1 MSAAS
6 GDSVE
11 LELSANPWIKGR
23 VLVREKD
30 VVHSAAVD
38 DSTAHAA
45 SNSNFD
51 DETFWDRP
59 DVKAQLAR
67 MKEIGVQAMKK
78 ARTVQEKKDCKKYYS
93 DASLRQRTR
102 LLADPEVLRA
112 LNLVWEVT
120 DADKS
125 GRIDRDEY
133 IMMHRK
139 LILALDPTVTPKEA
153 FEAARDDWI
162 RDSEGHHDGM
172 DKDRFMRCWFELA
185 DLWVDSMHPEHY
197 AHFLTGTIKC
207 LTKVS
212 MLTGLP
218 EWQAD
223 REVIEAH
230 VQRFQRG
237 ELDGGVYVHRT
248 GGEGQ
253 WEEAK
258 VEERRALVLA
268 RWGRQLRDDDLARA
282 AAAQSAA
289 NLFAPAPASMLRR
302 VIAAAAAPR
311 PATAPAAAS
320 AGMEGGVS
328 SLLPGV
334 LLLEVKKSTRL
345 AELARRRSL
354 KRMEMQQQDA
364 ENAEQQAI
372 RLAAEKAARD
382 KEKDKGRRMLESI
395 QRQEEARQIKVQQRR
410 QQRLAEASA
419 GALTAELPAV
429 GTPAGDL
436 ATDPDLS
443 NLGEIPMHT
452 LSSGGTMAPS
462 SSLLP
467 EDAVRADAEG
477 CTTHSQPDTQSHL
490 PGVVAAATSAEVAVQ
505 QPTRKEN
512 GRSAT
517 SSMAALAGGRGG
529 SSRSSPQPLPT
540 TGPTNIVA
548 NSRSPPRG
556 SSSNRGDRQNTRS
569 PLPPPSA
576 ESRCALAA
584 TLSYSS
590 PSLRTGFKPSPSAGA
605 LRGSPNS
612 LQLRRPATATASAI
626 SITAIPSP
634 LLAPTFLGQMDAW
647 TPEAMSR
654 ATPEA
659 MSRAKSAG
667 ARGPSLSPA
676 VRGQSSSPAVALPLN
691 GPLSA
696 KLTLGRSSHPALRE
710 RHTQSQFVAVE
721 GGTRSASGLL
731 TGPATTQNF
740 QELLDLAR
748 RYCAKHPLRKSN
760 PVTGFVLEGGAVR
773 ASPQSLLPHA
783 EPGVL
788 PTLSVAHGSGSSL
801 AAANVWQQL
810 YEQQHERGA

>member
-11 LELSANPWIKGR
+11 LELSANPWMKGR

-38 DSTAHAA
+38 DSTAHPA
-45 SNSNFD
+45 NFD
-51 DETFWDRP
+51 DDTFWDRP

-67 MKEIGVQAMKK
+67 MKEIGVQAMKR

-268 RWGRQLRDDDLARA
+268 RWGRQLREDDLARA

-395 QRQEEARQIKVQQRR
+395 QRQEEARQIKVQERR

-419 GALTAELPAV
+419 GALTAELPAL
-429 GTPAGDL
+429 GTPAGNL

-467 EDAVRADAEG
+467 EDAGRADAEG
-477 CTTHSQPDTQSHL
+477 CKTHSQPDTPSHL
-490 PGVVAAATSAEVAVQ
+490 PGVVAAATAAEVAVQ

-548 NSRSPPRG
+548 SSSSPPRG

-569 PLPPPSA
+569 PLPPSSA

-612 LQLRRPATATASAI
+612 LQLRRPATAAASAI

-634 LLAPTFLGQMDAW
+634 LLAPTILGQMDAW
-647 TPEAMSR
+647 
-654 ATPEA
+654 TPEA

-667 ARGPSLSPA
+667 ARGPSSSPA

-696 KLTLGRSSHPALRE
+696 KLTLGRSSHPE
-710 RHTQSQFVAVE
+710 RHTQSQVGAVE

-801 AAANVWQQL
+801 AAANVWQQI

>member
-1 MSAAS
+1 M
-6 GDSVE
+6 
-11 LELSANPWIKGR
+11 
-23 VLVREKD
+23 
-30 VVHSAAVD
+30 
-38 DSTAHAA
+38 AHPA
-45 SNSNFD
+45 NFD
-51 DETFWDRP
+51 DDTSDFWERP

-102 LLADPEVLRA
+102 LLAEPEVLRA
-112 LNLVWEVT
+112 LDLVWEVT
-120 DADKS
+120 DADRS

-218 EWQAD
+218 EWLAD

-282 AAAQSAA
+282 TAAQAAA
-289 NLFAPAPASMLRR
+289 NLFAPSPASMLRR

-320 AGMEGGVS
+320 AGMEDGAS
-328 SLLPGV
+328 SLPPGV

-345 AELARRRSL
+345 AELARRRMH
-354 KRMEMQQQDA
+354 KRMEMQQHDA

-382 KEKDKGRRMLESI
+382 KEKDKGRRMLENI

-419 GALTAELPAV
+419 CAPAAELPAV

-436 ATDPDLS
+436 ATDPDLN

-452 LSSGGTMAPS
+452 ASSEGTMALS

-467 EDAVRADAEG
+467 EDAGRADAEG
-477 CTTHSQPDTQSHL
+477 HTTRSQPGTPSHS
-490 PGVVAAATSAEVAVQ
+490 PSVVAAAEVAVQ
-505 QPTRKEN
+505 QPTRKGN
-512 GRSAT
+512 RQAAS
-517 SSMAALAGGRGG
+517 SSMAVLAGGRGG
-529 SSRSSPQPLPT
+529 SSQSSPQPLPT

-569 PLPPPSA
+569 LLPPPSA
-576 ESRCALAA
+576 ESRRALTA
-584 TLSYSS
+584 TPSYSS

-612 LQLRRPATATASAI
+612 LQLRRPATATASTF
-626 SITAIPSP
+626 SITATSSP
-634 LLAPTFLGQMDAW
+634 LLVPTTLGQMDAW
-647 TPEAMSR
+647 TS
-654 ATPEA
+654 EA

-667 ARGPSLSPA
+667 ARGPSLSHA
-676 VRGQSSSPAVALPLN
+676 VRGQSSSPAVTLPLN

-696 KLTLGRSSHPALRE
+696 KLTLGHSSHPALRE
-710 RHTQSQFVAVE
+710 RHAQSQVGAVE
-721 GGTRSASGLL
+721 GGKRSASGLL
-731 TGPATTQNF
+731 TSPVTTQSF

-748 RYCAKHPLRKSN
+748 RYCAKHPPRKSN

-773 ASPQSLLPHA
+773 VGPQSLLPHA

-801 AAANVWQQL
+801 AAAKVWQQL

>member
-1 MSAAS
+1 MSASSDS
-6 GDSVE
+6 GEKS
-11 LELSANPWIKGR
+11 SNPWMNGR
-23 VLVREKD
+23 VLVREK
-30 VVHSAAVD
+30 VVAHSAAVD
-38 DSTAHAA
+38 DSMAHPA
-45 SNSNFD
+45 NFD
-51 DETFWDRP
+51 DDTSDFWERP

-102 LLADPEVLRA
+102 LLAEPEVLRA
-112 LNLVWEVT
+112 LDLVWEVT
-120 DADKS
+120 DADRS

-218 EWQAD
+218 EWLAD

-282 AAAQSAA
+282 TAAQAAA
-289 NLFAPAPASMLRR
+289 NLFAPSPASMLRR

-320 AGMEGGVS
+320 AGMEDGAS
-328 SLLPGV
+328 SLPPGV

-345 AELARRRSL
+345 AELARRRMH
-354 KRMEMQQQDA
+354 KRMEMQQHDA

-382 KEKDKGRRMLESI
+382 KEKDKGRRMLENI

-419 GALTAELPAV
+419 CAPAAELPAV

-436 ATDPDLS
+436 ATDPDLN

-452 LSSGGTMAPS
+452 ASSEGTMALS

-467 EDAVRADAEG
+467 EDAGRADAEG
-477 CTTHSQPDTQSHL
+477 HTTRSQPGTPSHS
-490 PGVVAAATSAEVAVQ
+490 PSVVAAAEVAVQ
-505 QPTRKEN
+505 QPTRKGN
-512 GRSAT
+512 RQAAS
-517 SSMAALAGGRGG
+517 SSMAVLAGGRGG
-529 SSRSSPQPLPT
+529 SSQSSPQPLPT

-569 PLPPPSA
+569 LLPPPSA
-576 ESRCALAA
+576 ESRRALTA
-584 TLSYSS
+584 TPSYSS

-612 LQLRRPATATASAI
+612 LQLRRPATATASTF
-626 SITAIPSP
+626 SITATSSP
-634 LLAPTFLGQMDAW
+634 LLVPTTLGQMDAW
-647 TPEAMSR
+647 TS
-654 ATPEA
+654 EA

-667 ARGPSLSPA
+667 ARGPSLSHA
-676 VRGQSSSPAVALPLN
+676 VRGQSSSPAVTLPLN

-696 KLTLGRSSHPALRE
+696 KLTLGHSSHPALRE
-710 RHTQSQFVAVE
+710 RHAQSQVGAVE
-721 GGTRSASGLL
+721 GGKRSASGLL
-731 TGPATTQNF
+731 TSPVTTQSF

-748 RYCAKHPLRKSN
+748 RYCAKHPPRKSN

-773 ASPQSLLPHA
+773 VGPQSLLPHA

-801 AAANVWQQL
+801 AAAKVWQQL

>member
-6 GDSVE
+6 GDSIE

-38 DSTAHAA
+38 DSTAHPA
-45 SNSNFD
+45 NFD
-51 DETFWDRP
+51 DDTFWDRP

-67 MKEIGVQAMKK
+67 MKEIGVQAMKR

-268 RWGRQLRDDDLARA
+268 RWGRQLREDDLARA

-548 NSRSPPRG
+548 SSSSPPRC

-569 PLPPPSA
+569 PLPPSSA

-590 PSLRTGFKPSPSAGA
+590 PSLRNGFKPSPSAGA

-634 LLAPTFLGQMDAW
+634 LLAPTILGQMDAW
-647 TPEAMSR
+647 
-654 ATPEA
+654 TPEA

-667 ARGPSLSPA
+667 ARGPSSSPA

-710 RHTQSQFVAVE
+710 RHTQSQVGAVE

-773 ASPQSLLPHA
+773 VGPQSLLPHA

-788 PTLSVAHGSGSSL
+788 TTLSVAHGSGSSL